1 ITTTPESTGVR
12 SGGRVDCCGITASRP
27 LEYTGMII
35 KITRSTSRISIN
47 GTTFISETTPR
58 LPPTIIPMS
67 HLVLRNRKAVNVPE
81 QMPREED
88 SHITWRHTGPR
99 QRERAKNLLT
109 GFELCGNQADFVDAR
124 AAHDVDSA
132 RDFHEH
138 YIVVAFDKSDFLGA
152 LLEDL
157 LHARAET
164 FPGGVFIV
172 DLELAVLLHLHDD
185 GLVLEFHV
193 LLLVR
198 RGLRNERVQALRR
211 KRRNNH
217 ENDDQH
223 EQNIDERH
231 HIGRRHRSALFSSN
245 IHPHSESPSGLCLS
259 VSAGRET
266 APGGIRRGRRKSANE
281 RCNSHDGPQSAGGG
295 GAAFSFWFFS
305 VSKPS

>member
-1 ITTTPESTGVR
+1 
-12 SGGRVDCCGITASRP
+12 
-27 LEYTGMII
+27 MII

-47 GTTFISETTPR
+47 GTTFMSETIPR

-67 HLVLRNRKAVNVPE
+67 HLVSRNRKAVNVPE

-88 SHITWRHTGPR
+88 SHITWRHASPR

-109 GFELCGNQADFVDAR
+109 GFEFCGNQADFVDAR

-172 DLELAVLLHLHDD
+172 
-185 GLVLEFHV
+185 VLEFHV

-223 EQNIDERH
+223 EQNIDERY

-295 GAAFSFWFFS
+295 GGAAFSFWFFS